1 MTAPPVPGVR
11 MRSTAVRHPI
21 ATFLVL
27 AYGLTVAVV
36 LLPVPEAARGPLE
49 NIVGVAVPAFVVTAA
64 VAGATGVRDLLRRC
78 LRWRI
83 PLHWY
88 AVALFPPVLL
98 LVLAPL
104 LYGQDALAALVDNWP
119 RLFTSFLPT
128 FAVMLLINALPEES
142 GATGFLFARL
152 QDRHG
157 ALRAALLTTLFF
169 WLWHVPA
176 VIRDSTTLA
185 ELGAVLAL
193 YLVGHLASRFIV
205 GWLYNAT
212 RRSVLIGAIF
222 HAMFNSTVNKT
233 GLGVAVLDLPQGDV
247 LVIVTGLVVLGA
259 ALIALVTRGRLGQ
272 VPKRIRD
279 ADALAAAR
287 EPRASD

>member
-1 MTAPPVPGVR
+1 MTARPLPGAR
-11 MRSTAVRHPI
+11 IRSRAVRHPI

-27 AYGLTVAVV
+27 AYVLTVAVV
-36 LLPVPEAARGPLE
+36 LLPVPEAVGGPLE

-64 VAGATGVRDLLRRC
+64 VAGREGVRNLLRRC

-83 PLHWY
+83 PVHWY
-88 AVALFPPVLL
+88 AVALTPALSL

-104 LYGQDALAALVDNWP
+104 LYGQDPLTALVDNWP

-128 FAVMLLINALPEES
+128 LAVMLVLNTLPEEA

-169 WLWHVPA
+169 WLWHVPGL
-176 VIRDSTTLA
+176 VRDSTTLA
-185 ELGAVLAL
+185 ELGVLLAL

-212 RRSVLIGAIF
+212 GRSILIGAIF
-222 HAMFNSTVNKT
+222 HATFNSTVNKT

-259 ALIALVTRGRLGQ
+259 AMIALVTRGRLRYNPQ
-272 VPKRIRD
+272 RVPD
-279 ADALAAAR
+279 LDTLAAGR
-287 EPRASD
+287 